1 MTTYILGGGCF
12 WCLDAVY
19 AQLRGVLAVESGY
32 AGGEGQPTYWRVVSG
47 RTGHAEVTRI
57 TFDESIIP
65 ADVILDIF
73 FLIHDPTSL
82 NKQGADE
89 GTQYRST
96 MMYQDETQRALFQT
110 ALDRAQKIWPRPIVT
125 EIAVLDTFY
134 LAEPDHQDYY
144 NQNALAGYCQ
154 IVIEPKIS
162 KTRREYNKWFK
173 EEVSV

>member
-12 WCLDAVY
+12 WCLDAIY
-19 AQLRGVLAVESGY
+19 AQLRGVIKVESGY
-32 AGGEGQPTYWRVVSG
+32 AGGEGVPDYWRVVSG

-57 TFDESIIP
+57 TFDEVVIP
-65 ADVILDIF
+65 TDVILDIF

-96 MMYQDETQRALFQT
+96 MMYAEETQKLAFQAAVHRAE
-110 ALDRAQKIWPRPIVT
+110 KIWTRPIVT
-125 EIAVLDTFY
+125 ELEPLDTFY
-134 LAEPDHQDYY
+134 LAEPEHQDYY
-144 NQNALAGYCQ
+144 NQNPYTGYCQ

-162 KTRREYNKWFK
+162 KARRAYQQWFK
-173 EEVSV
+173 EDQV